1 MTVISGA
8 VRVNIGGKVYEYNRM
23 HIAFYIPRPLGID
36 ACVFIRRTM
45 GHIVYYQYGDCIR
58 RDQSGHIGIDVPFK
72 AGFYAASY
80 SIPSGLSL
88 LGEYDLVNS
97 SLQLRHPYYYL
108 VMDRFKP
115 SQRIELMVYDS
126 RYGVWITVAYARG
139 PTVLQFK
146 NDGESAVK
154 IGVYPHY
161 SSYQKV
167 RVLYSDVPVI
177 ETATVCLSPVN
188 SYACI
193 PGTVSRVQLF
203 DADLTGISL

>member
-8 VRVNIGGKVYEYNRM
+8 VRVNIGGTVYEYNRM
-23 HIAFYIPRPLGID
+23 YIAFYIPRPLGID
-36 ACVFIRRTM
+36 ACVLIMRTV
-45 GHIVYYQYGDCIR
+45 GHIVYRLYGDCIR
-58 RDQSGHIGIDVPFK
+58 GDQRGHIGIDVPFK
-72 AGFYAASY
+72 AGYAAYY

-115 SQRIELMVYDS
+115 SQRIDLMVYDS
-126 RYGVWITVAYARG
+126 RYGVWITAAHARG

-146 NDGESAVK
+146 NDGEGAVK
-154 IGVYPHY
+154 IDVYPWY

-167 RVLYSDVPVI
+167 RVLYSNVPVI
-177 ETATVCLSPVN
+177 DTAAVCLSPMN

-203 DADLTGISL
+203 DADLTRITL